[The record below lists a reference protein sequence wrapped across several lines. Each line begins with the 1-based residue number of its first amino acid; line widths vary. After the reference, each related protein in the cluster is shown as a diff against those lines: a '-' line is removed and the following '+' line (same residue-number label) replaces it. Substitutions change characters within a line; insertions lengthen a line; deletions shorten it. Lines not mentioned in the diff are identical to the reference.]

1 MLGKCALAAACSPVK
16 ARAATARCYQA
27 IGDLEQIGVGVEEV
41 SPIVARQRLVIRRR
55 FATGYAAGLFEH
67 LAQGTLPLSRIT
79 SLQVRAGAR
88 KAFDLVRPEI
98 LEFCEFRTPCRAD
111 QPRLDQCIKH
121 ALPNRP
127 RRRRH
132 FDDQIETTQECGI
145 EVADLIGDPDRRHRI
160 GLQHPIDPALLQSVT
175 ALEEPCKHRRREQV
189 LCFVENHQ
197 RLGVQAQRLL
207 AQLQG
212 FEPRVAI
219 ARLAVSVH
227 QGHLKRGRVRLLRQQ
242 VGPAVEIYFLM
253 GMDSLRDLPKWY
265 DPAWLVE
272 NCTLVALSRHDVELD
287 WEKLNAALP
296 GIRDRVI
303 ILDMPE
309 LEIASHAI
317 QARVRDGQ
325 PIRHQVPRAVEA
337 YIYKHG
343 LYRE

>member
-1 MLGKCALAAACSPVK
+1 MK
-16 ARAATARCYQA
+16 T
-27 IGDLEQIGVGVEEV
+27 
-41 SPIVARQRLVIRRR
+41 
-55 FATGYAAGLFEH
+55 H
-67 LAQGTLPLSRIT
+67 LANRKGTS
-79 SLQVRAGAR
+79 
-88 KAFDLVRPEI
+88 
-98 LEFCEFRTPCRAD
+98 
-111 QPRLDQCIKH
+111 
-121 ALPNRP
+121 
-127 RRRRH
+127 
-132 FDDQIETTQECGI
+132 
-145 EVADLIGDPDRRHRI
+145 VADLRDQGACHRI
-160 GLQHPIDPALLQSVT
+160 GVFGGTFDPI
-175 ALEEPCKHRRREQV
+175 H
-189 LCFVENHQ
+189 
-197 RLGVQAQRLL
+197 
-207 AQLQG
+207 
-212 FEPRVAI
+212 I
-219 ARLAVSVH
+219 
-227 QGHLKRGRVRLLRQQ
+227 GHLILAEEAWFQLKLDCVYLVPAGDPPHKQDRRLTRVEHRIRMAELATAEIDYLQVSRIDADRPGPHYTVDMVRLLRQQ

-343 LYRE
+343 LYKEQVVNGK

>member
-1 MLGKCALAAACSPVK
+1 MK
-16 ARAATARCYQA
+16 T
-27 IGDLEQIGVGVEEV
+27 
-41 SPIVARQRLVIRRR
+41 
-55 FATGYAAGLFEH
+55 H
-67 LAQGTLPLSRIT
+67 LANRKGTS
-79 SLQVRAGAR
+79 
-88 KAFDLVRPEI
+88 
-98 LEFCEFRTPCRAD
+98 
-111 QPRLDQCIKH
+111 
-121 ALPNRP
+121 
-127 RRRRH
+127 
-132 FDDQIETTQECGI
+132 
-145 EVADLIGDPDRRHRI
+145 VADLSDQRACHRI
-160 GLQHPIDPALLQSVT
+160 GVFGGTFDPI
-175 ALEEPCKHRRREQV
+175 H
-189 LCFVENHQ
+189 
-197 RLGVQAQRLL
+197 
-207 AQLQG
+207 
-212 FEPRVAI
+212 I
-219 ARLAVSVH
+219 
-227 QGHLKRGRVRLLRQQ
+227 GHLILAEEAWFQLKLDCVYLVPAGDPPHKQDRRLTLVEHRIRMAELATAEIDYLQVSRIDADRPGPHYTVDMVRLLRQQ

-343 LYRE
+343 LYKE

>member
-1 MLGKCALAAACSPVK
+1 MK
-16 ARAATARCYQA
+16 T
-27 IGDLEQIGVGVEEV
+27 
-41 SPIVARQRLVIRRR
+41 
-55 FATGYAAGLFEH
+55 H
-67 LAQGTLPLSRIT
+67 LANRKGTS
-79 SLQVRAGAR
+79 
-88 KAFDLVRPEI
+88 
-98 LEFCEFRTPCRAD
+98 
-111 QPRLDQCIKH
+111 
-121 ALPNRP
+121 
-127 RRRRH
+127 
-132 FDDQIETTQECGI
+132 
-145 EVADLIGDPDRRHRI
+145 VADLTDQGACHRI
-160 GLQHPIDPALLQSVT
+160 GVFGGTFDPI
-175 ALEEPCKHRRREQV
+175 H
-189 LCFVENHQ
+189 
-197 RLGVQAQRLL
+197 
-207 AQLQG
+207 
-212 FEPRVAI
+212 I
-219 ARLAVSVH
+219 
-227 QGHLKRGRVRLLRQQ
+227 GHLILAEEAWFQLKLDCVYLVPAGDPPHKQDRRLTLVEHRIRMAELATAEIDYLQVSRIDADRPGPHYTVDMVRLLRQQ

-343 LYRE
+343 LYKEQVVNGK

>member
-1 MLGKCALAAACSPVK
+1 MK
-16 ARAATARCYQA
+16 T
-27 IGDLEQIGVGVEEV
+27 
-41 SPIVARQRLVIRRR
+41 
-55 FATGYAAGLFEH
+55 H
-67 LAQGTLPLSRIT
+67 LANRKGTS
-79 SLQVRAGAR
+79 
-88 KAFDLVRPEI
+88 
-98 LEFCEFRTPCRAD
+98 
-111 QPRLDQCIKH
+111 
-121 ALPNRP
+121 
-127 RRRRH
+127 
-132 FDDQIETTQECGI
+132 
-145 EVADLIGDPDRRHRI
+145 VADLSDQRACHRI
-160 GLQHPIDPALLQSVT
+160 GVFGGTFDPI
-175 ALEEPCKHRRREQV
+175 H
-189 LCFVENHQ
+189 
-197 RLGVQAQRLL
+197 
-207 AQLQG
+207 
-212 FEPRVAI
+212 I
-219 ARLAVSVH
+219 
-227 QGHLKRGRVRLLRQQ
+227 GHLILAEEAWFQLKLDCVYLVPAGDPPHKQDRRLTLVEHRIRMAELATAEIDYLQVSRIDADRPGPHYTVDMVRLLRQQ

-325 PIRHQVPRAVEA
+325 PIRHQLPRAVEA